1 MAGNEVNIKITGD
14 DRDML
19 MTWQRQNTEIL
30 KNQQRIERLGRA
42 GKRSGEQ
49 VKGGFDSA
57 LGTFGKFA
65 GAITGVGGVIGGVAL
80 AARQLLAEFERI
92 KELQKTDADKQV
104 EFEQSLVQAVRNAG
118 GLFDGDEIKQIA
130 LDLEKDTGVQPV
142 KIAEAISSALSAR
155 GPTTKKQAQEAI
167 DATKAALRY
176 APELNAEES
185 AFLAGAG
192 IDTSKRYGF
201 SPEESIGFLQNVGS
215 LARVTD
221 LNSLAQNVAPAVNNL
236 SQFGNSPQE
245 AGSLVSA
252 VTQGVGDFS
261 GRMSGTAV
269 IQLAKQLRDRG
280 IGSSTAEGI
289 KLLQEDE
296 KLRKKFLEGGTFKGE
311 TFPKASFEAKADPTI
326 RDLLDKNSF
335 IAKSYQDGIG
345 KIGGAAEALGT
356 FNDLIAENEKITR
369 TSRLRRQTSAAADT
383 ANIQDEVGGLAASVR
398 EGLGRALDSANFS
411 DIRKKAL
418 IAEFEARS
426 LAGQEEP
433 LEVGQAILQREQR
446 RLLVTEKTISA
457 GTGGGGVTVPDKIT
471 KEEQQSA
478 DVLNRFEKIL
488 NSFIMEQQRVNQP
501 PQRQADDQQKRA
513 IEENTKALKENNRL
527 REKEQRTPT
536 VATVPPRRREPF
548 RVPAEDL
555 DRGK

>member
-1 MAGNEVNIKITGD
+1 MSGD
-14 DRDML
+14 DRDIL
-19 MTWQRQNTEIL
+19 MMWHRQNNEII
-30 KNQQRIERLGRA
+30 KNQQKLFKLGRIGKQA
-42 GKRSGEQ
+42 GAQ

-65 GAITGVGGVIGGVAL
+65 GAVTGIGGVVGGVAL
-80 AARQLLAEFERI
+80 AARQLLTEFQRI
-92 KELQKTDADKQV
+92 KELQQTDADKQV
-104 EFEQSLVQAVRNAG
+104 EFEQTLVQAVRNAG
-118 GLFDGDEIKQIA
+118 GLFGAEEIKKIA

-155 GPTTKKQAQEAI
+155 GPTTKAQAQEAI
-167 DATKAALRY
+167 DATAAALKY
-176 APELNAEES
+176 APELSAEDS

-192 IDTSKRYGF
+192 IDTSKRFGF
-201 SPEESIGFLQNVGS
+201 SPEESLGFLQNVGS

-289 KLLQEDE
+289 KLLQEDP
-296 KLRKKFLEGGTFKGE
+296 KLKQKFLEGGTFKGE

-326 RDLLDKNSF
+326 RDLLDKNTF
-335 IAKSYQDGIG
+335 IAKSYEEGIS
-345 KIGGAAEALGT
+345 KIGGAAEALNT
-356 FNDLIAENEKITR
+356 FNSLIAENEKITR
-369 TSRLRRQTSAAADT
+369 TSRLRRQTAAAADT

-398 EGLGRALDSANFS
+398 EGLGKAFDSANIS
-411 DIRKKAL
+411 DVRKKIL
-418 IAEFEARS
+418 IGEFETRS
-426 LAGQEEP
+426 FAGQEDP
-433 LEVGQAILQREQR
+433 LQVGQSILQREQK
-446 RLLVTEKTISA
+446 RLLATEQIVSA
-457 GTGGGGVTVPDKIT
+457 GTGGAGVVVPDKVT

-478 DVLNRFEKIL
+478 DILNRFERIL
-488 NSFIMEQQRVNQP
+488 DKFLNEQNRQGQPQPAQPTPSGQVGDSSILAMLEKQNSIIEQLLPKFARS
-501 PQRQADDQQKRA
+501 
-513 IEENTKALKENNRL
+513 KAP
-527 REKEQRTPT
+527 EKGP
-536 VATVPPRRREPF
+536 PF
-548 RVPAEDL
+548 RLPAEKL
-555 DRGK
+555 SVSRGP